1 MGDQFIVVTSGSKP
15 SRFSS
20 NFNSVIN
27 VAAGY
32 EIGVKSVFHGPVFNV
47 TEENDSFC
55 VSKEERKINLN
66 IPHGFYDR
74 SCEILR
80 AAFQSIL
87 EYNESGDRVEH
98 IFKLVLGKPIF
109 GMNADGRHYLK
120 LSRSE
125 KFKFDECPLFEIFGC
140 YLDCND
146 VNKIEV
152 EDFPL
157 KTTVE
162 CGFLYSDTVKHSII
176 NNSFARLMCCIP
188 LYSTKGYNYY
198 EFVNPDYKPLSVN
211 SFTDLSFVITD
222 SNGQDVKFD
231 HTRGCGDTCSSVNL
245 PTILNLHIR
254 PTITGRETD

>member
-32 EIGVKSVFHGPVFNV
+32 EVGVKSIFHAPVFNV
-47 TEENDSFC
+47 TEENDGIC
-55 VSKEERKINLN
+55 VIKDDEKVNLK

-80 AAFQSIL
+80 ASYQEIL
-87 EYNESGDRVEH
+87 EHNKIRDTGDELLE
-98 IFKLVLGKPIF
+98 IQLGSPSF
-109 GMNADGRHYLK
+109 GMNTDGRSYLK
-120 LSRSE
+120 LARSE
-125 KFKFDECPLFEIFGC
+125 RFKLDECPLFEIFGC
-140 YLDCND
+140 YLDNND
-146 VNKIEV
+146 VNKIEI

-162 CGFLYSDTVKHSII
+162 CGFLYSDSVKHSII
-176 NNSFARLMCCIP
+176 NNSIARLMCCIP
-188 LYSTKGYNYY
+188 LYSTKGYNYH

-222 SNGQDVKFD
+222 SSGQDVKFD
-231 HTRGCGDTCSSVNL
+231 QTGGRGAAYVNL

-254 PTITGRETD
+254 PAIT

>member
-1 MGDQFIVVTSGSKP
+1 MGDQFIVVTSGAKP
-15 SRFSS
+15 SRFTS

-27 VAAGY
+27 VASGY
-32 EIGVKSVFHGPVFNV
+32 EIGVKSVFHAPVYNV

-55 VSKEERKINLN
+55 VIKDDLKVNLN

-74 SCEILR
+74 SCEVLR
-80 AAFQSIL
+80 AAFKSIL
-87 EYNESGDRVEH
+87 EYNKDVTDEEVDLIHRLE
-98 IFKLVLGKPIF
+98 LGAPSF
-109 GMNADGRHYLK
+109 GTNPDGRSYLK
-120 LSRSE
+120 LFRSE

-140 YLDCND
+140 YLDSTG
-146 VNKIEV
+146 VNKIEI

-211 SFTDLSFVITD
+211 SFTDLSFVITN
-222 SNGQDVKFD
+222 SNGLDVMFD
-231 HTRGCGDTCSSVNL
+231 HTQGCGTSCNSVNL
-245 PTILNLHIR
+245 PTVLNLHIR
-254 PTITGRETD
+254 PTIT

>member
-32 EIGVKSVFHGPVFNV
+32 EIGVKSVFHAPVFNV

-55 VSKEERKINLN
+55 VTKEGEEVNFS

-87 EYNESGDRVEH
+87 EYNKSGNEVDHLNR
-98 IFKLVLGKPIF
+98 LPLGTPNF
-109 GMNADGRHYLK
+109 GVNADGRNYLR
-120 LSRSE
+120 LSKSE
-125 KFKFDECPLFEIFGC
+125 KFKVDECPLFEIFGC
-140 YLDCND
+140 YLDGND
-146 VNKIEV
+146 VSKIEI

-231 HTRGCGDTCSSVNL
+231 HTRGCGDPCSSVKL

-254 PTITGRETD
+254 PTIT